1 MATRRRALRC
11 AAAALAATTLASCW
25 PSKVT
30 PASTLA
36 ASTGAAGSSASAPPP
51 SAPPPAPPDWSAL
64 SRALNGK
71 LVRPTDPDYDR
82 VRVLYNTR
90 FDTARPQAVAR
101 CTSSAEVR
109 ECVLF
114 ARRYGIPLAIRSSGH
129 SYGGYSTGSGLVIDT
144 RPMNT
149 VEVGANDVRI
159 GAGAQLIDV
168 YAALAAHGVGVAA
181 GSCPSV
187 GITGLTLAGGLG
199 VLTRAWGLTIDSLS
213 AAEVV
218 TAGGTV
224 RTCDEGHEADLFW
237 ALRGGGGSSFGV
249 VTSLTLRTRPIARMA
264 LGFLR
269 WDAAHALEVLR
280 AWQAWI
286 AAAPDELWSNVHVN
300 VSTTAEVGVHATLL
314 GGQAE
319 LATALD
325 TLTRAVGAAPTYR
338 EVGVLPY
345 LDAMLL
351 EAGCVGRTVGQC
363 HLKGETV
370 EGALDRETY
379 AATSVVA
386 EHALSDASLEALT
399 TVLKPSDRGNGGSRA
414 VIIDALGGA
423 VAKVSPGATAFSH
436 RRAFASIQV
445 LTSWD
450 TAAPA
455 AVSDPAPA
463 WLRSYT
469 DALRSTVGGAAYVGY
484 VDPGLADWQ
493 HAYWG
498 ANYARLQ
505 QVKAAYDPDNVFTFA
520 QAISLP

>member
-1 MATRRRALRC
+1 MTTRRRALRS

-30 PASTLA
+30 PASTPATTVDAA
-36 ASTGAAGSSASAPPP
+36 ASSAFTPPA
-51 SAPPPAPPDWSAL
+51 SGRPPAPPDWSAL
-64 SRALNGK
+64 GRALKGT

-82 VRVLYNTR
+82 VHVLYNTR
-90 FDTARPQAVAR
+90 FDAVRPRAVAR
-101 CTSSAEVR
+101 CTSSADVR

-114 ARRYGIPLAIRSSGH
+114 ARRSGVPLALRSGGH
-129 SYGGYSTGSGLVIDT
+129 SYGGYSTGRGLVLDT

-149 VEVGANDVRI
+149 VDVGARDVRI

-199 VLTRAWGLTIDSLS
+199 VLTRAWGLTIDSLI
-213 AAEVV
+213 AAEIV
-218 TAGGTV
+218 TADGAV
-224 RTCDEGHEADLFW
+224 RTCDERREADLFW
-237 ALRGGGGSSFGV
+237 ALRGGGGGSFGV

-269 WDAAHALEVLR
+269 WDAAHARDVLR
-280 AWQAWI
+280 AWQEWI
-286 AAAPDELWSNVHVN
+286 AAGPDELWSNVHLN
-300 VSTTAEVGVHATLL
+300 ASTTAEVGVHATLL
-314 GGQAE
+314 GEQAR

-325 TLTRAVGAAPTYR
+325 ALTRAVGAAPTYR

-345 LDAMLL
+345 PDAMIL
-351 EAGCVGRTVGQC
+351 EAGCVGRTVEQC
-363 HLKGETV
+363 HLKADTA

-386 EHALSDASLEALT
+386 EQALSDASLDALLA
-399 TVLKPSDRGNGGSRA
+399 VLKHPASDAPRA

-423 VAKVSPGATAFSH
+423 VAKVPPDATAFPH
-436 RRAFASIQV
+436 RRAFASIQI

-450 TAAPA
+450 TATPA
-455 AVSDPAPA
+455 AVSDPARA
-463 WLRSYT
+463 WLRSYAG
-469 DALRSTVGGAAYVGY
+469 ALRSTVGGAAYVGY
-484 VDPGLADWQ
+484 IDPGLADW
-493 HAYWG
+493 HAAYWG